1 MLSKSIPAAC
11 AMALASIVLYSAA
24 STLAAAAPMQAE
36 LCPRAAPGS
45 LVEDPK
51 DLRSQDGVLKVDL
64 DMRNERYPDGS
75 VRYCY
80 LLNDGTQSP
89 TLRLKPGDELVLTLH
104 NRLAELGTPTPLSKP
119 VHAPHSAE
127 DSADPCGSGAMT
139 ATATNLYFHGLSVP
153 PLCHQNDVLR
163 TSIPANG
170 APFEY
175 RFHIP
180 ESEPPG
186 LYWYHPDI
194 QGLSSRQVLGG
205 ASGALIVEGIERAVP
220 ELAGLPERVLVI
232 RDQDLSNPKASPSAY
247 GSAVQAIIDRD
258 DDDSN
263 PDGGGGRPAKD
274 LSVNFVPVPYPDFPP
289 ATLRMK
295 PNERQL
301 WRVLNASAVTYL
313 NLAAL
318 YMRGP
323 HFRPQWIGVVAID
336 GVPLNL
342 GGGPT
347 RRTVEWRNSVVVPPG
362 ARVEFI
368 MVGPPAGV
376 PGLLVTTGVT
386 GTNDPDRV
394 LASIESSE
402 DAPSPR
408 STLAQHPGPLL
419 RSALPWIGS
428 VTPTHVRELYFSER
442 ALNPAEP
449 AGKMEFYMTV
459 DGETPSAFNPASAKP
474 NIVVHQGDVE
484 DWVIENRSPEL
495 HAFHIH
501 EVHFQLL
508 EWQGLAVNEPFL
520 RDTINVPFRTPGMQG
535 YPSIKI
541 RIDFRD
547 PDAVGTFVYH
557 CDRPDHKD
565 AGMMGVIEVLP
576 VERAAIAPSA
586 RAPGGAVAPIT
597 PR

>member
-1 MLSKSIPAAC
+1 MPTAC
-11 AMALASIVLYSAA
+11 VIALASVALCTAT
-24 STLAAAAPMQAE
+24 STIAAAAPLQAE

-45 LVEDPK
+45 LVEDPV

-104 NRLAELGTPTPLSKP
+104 NHLAELETPTPATEQM
-119 VHAPHSAE
+119 HAQHAAE
-127 DSADPCGSGAMT
+127 DSTDPCKSGAMT
-139 ATATNLYFHGLSVP
+139 ATSTNLHFHGLSVP
-153 PLCHQNDVLR
+153 PLCHQDDVLR

-180 ESEPPG
+180 ENEPPG
-186 LYWYHPDI
+186 LYWYHPLVP
-194 QGLSSRQVLGG
+194 GFSSRQVLGG

-232 RDQDLSNPKASPSAY
+232 RDQDLINTKVPPSAY

-263 PDGGGGRPAKD
+263 PGTGGGRPAKD
-274 LSVNFVPVPYPDFPP
+274 LSVNFVSVPYPDYPP

-336 GVPLNL
+336 GVPLEL
-342 GGGPT
+342 GGDLA

-368 MVGPPAGV
+368 MLGPPAGV

-408 STLAQHPGPLL
+408 STLTEHPSPLPHPA
-419 RSALPWIGS
+419 RPWIGS
-428 VTPTHVRELYFSER
+428 VTPTRVRKLYFSER
-442 ALNPAEP
+442 APNLADPAS
-449 AGKMEFYMTV
+449 KMEFYITAEG
-459 DGETPSAFNPASAKP
+459 DTPTAFNPASAQP

-520 RDTINVPFRTPGMQG
+520 RDTINVPFQTRGMQV
-535 YPSIKI
+535 YPSVKI

-547 PDAVGTFVYH
+547 PNAVGTFVYY
-557 CDRPDHKD
+557 CELLDHED
-565 AGMMGVIEVLP
+565 GGMMGVIEVRP
-576 VERAAIAPSA
+576 AAAAMIAPDT
-586 RAPGGAVAPIT
+586 RAPGGGP
-597 PR
+597 PPH